1 MENHHNHID
10 SNLIDSIIHV
20 KSDRIKQQ
28 EKYRQLITWFSF
40 SLSIFAIILVF
51 EWKTFDEGSLVQ
63 LTSLSGEFEDLV
75 DVPIT
80 QQPPPPTPAVQQPM
94 IIEVPDEEEIEE
106 DILIDLDITMNEED
120 VIEEI
125 VSFTE
130 PVEEVAEE
138 IYQIVQEM
146 PSPIGGLEAFYA
158 YLNKNLKY
166 PPHAARMNIQ
176 GRVFMAFVVEKD
188 GSLTDITVMKGI
200 GAGCDEEAIRVLQNA
215 PKWKPGKQRGVP
227 VRVRYSF
234 PFVFQLN

>member
-1 MENHHNHID
+1 M
-10 SNLIDSIIHV
+10 
-20 KSDRIKQQ
+20 
-28 EKYRQLITWFSF
+28 
-40 SLSIFAIILVF
+40 
-51 EWKTFDEGSLVQ
+51 
-63 LTSLSGEFEDLV
+63 
-75 DVPIT
+75 
-80 QQPPPPTPAVQQPM
+80 
-94 IIEVPDEEEIEE
+94 
-106 DILIDLDITMNEED
+106 
-120 VIEEI
+120 IEEI

>member
-1 MENHHNHID
+1 MENPHNHID

-28 EKYRQLITWFSF
+28 EKYKQLITWFSF

-63 LTSLSGEFEDLV
+63 LTSLSGEFEDLI
-75 DVPIT
+75 DVPVT
-80 QQPPPPTPAVQQPM
+80 QQPPPPAPTVQQPM

-106 DILIDLDITMNEED
+106 DIQIDLDINMNEED
-120 VIEEI
+120 VIEKI
-125 VSFTE
+125 VSFTD
-130 PVEEVAEE
+130 PIEEVAEE

-146 PSPIGGLEAFYA
+146 PSPVGGLEAFYA

-166 PPHAARMNIQ
+166 PPQAARMSIQ
-176 GRVFMAFVVEKD
+176 GRVFLNFVVERD
-188 GSLTDITVMKGI
+188 GSITDIVVTKGI
-200 GAGCDEEAIRVLQNA
+200 GAGCDEESIRVMSNA
-215 PKWKPGKQRGVP
+215 PNWNPGKQRGVP

-234 PFVFQLN
+234 PFVFQLK